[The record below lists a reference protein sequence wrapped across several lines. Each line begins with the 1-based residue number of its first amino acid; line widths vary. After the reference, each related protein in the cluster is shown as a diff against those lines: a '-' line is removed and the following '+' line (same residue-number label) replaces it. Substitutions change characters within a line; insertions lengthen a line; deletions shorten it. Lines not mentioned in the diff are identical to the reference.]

1 MKKLLLP
8 ILLLGISLYGNAQEF
23 QVPKDYAFETAD
35 DYKPYEND
43 VVKCADWLVET
54 PMFQNP
60 SKRKEAS
67 AFLLKWVLGSPYV
80 HIEINPEIV
89 TFAGTSPDL
98 LMVFLGG
105 WAKYSIESRAYD
117 DKVAGNVAGLESVI
131 EFYDTNK
138 GLLPK
143 DKSVEKYMK
152 MHKKGTLKEFV
163 EKKV

>member
-8 ILLLGISLYGNAQEF
+8 ILFLGLTIYAKAQEF
-23 QVPKDYAFETAD
+23 QVPKDYAFESVD

-43 VVKCADWLVET
+43 VVQCVDWLVDT

-67 AFLLKWVLGSPYV
+67 AFLLKWVMGSPYV
-80 HIEINPEIV
+80 HIEISPEIV
-89 TFAGTSPDL
+89 SFAGTSPDL

-105 WAKYSIESRAYD
+105 WAKYSIESGAYD
-117 DKVAGNVAGLESVI
+117 DKVAGNLAGLESVI
-131 EFYDTNK
+131 EFYETNK
-138 GLLPK
+138 GVIPK
-143 DKSVEKYMK
+143 DKNVEKYIKMK
-152 MHKKGTLKEFV
+152 KKGALRDFV